1 MHGGACF
8 LQQGAVVRGD
18 AANEMRIDANSIVW
32 KNGKSRGVLHQIQI
46 RGTQRNGQIRR
57 QRAID
62 AEAPSYVNDVID
74 TDLVRQL
81 YGWGISGT
89 RQGPAQGDQAFVSF
103 VIVVR
108 GVRLAAAHDREGSIQ
123 DGGERSEGPF

>member
-8 LQQGAVVRGD
+8 LQQGAVVRCD

-62 AEAPSYVNDVID
+62 AETPSYVNDVID

-81 YGWGISGT
+81 YGWDIAGT
-89 RQGPAQGDQAFVSF
+89 R
-103 VIVVR
+103 
-108 GVRLAAAHDREGSIQ
+108 
-123 DGGERSEGPF
+123 